1 MSGLPPRVDWD
12 GNEREAS
19 DAEVARAESTAARI
33 SSEVTEIR
41 AAAERLSDGTAFET
55 AVAEFLTVQ
64 ATLLERSGSTA
75 QRAETL
81 RADGDTRAIPDMFPT
96 AARSA
101 LLIARATPRVG
112 KGRPSG
118 ADGEPS

>member
-33 SSEVTEIR
+33 RSEVAEIR
-41 AAAERLSDGTAFET
+41 AAAEQLSDGNPFET
-55 AVAEFLTVQ
+55 AVAKFLTVH
-64 ATLLERSGSTA
+64 ATRLERCGSTA

-81 RADGDTRAIPDMFPT
+81 RPDEDTRDDPNMFPT

-101 LLIARATPRVG
+101 LLIARSIEAG
-112 KGRPSG
+112 HEDRPLKARS
-118 ADGEPS
+118 DL